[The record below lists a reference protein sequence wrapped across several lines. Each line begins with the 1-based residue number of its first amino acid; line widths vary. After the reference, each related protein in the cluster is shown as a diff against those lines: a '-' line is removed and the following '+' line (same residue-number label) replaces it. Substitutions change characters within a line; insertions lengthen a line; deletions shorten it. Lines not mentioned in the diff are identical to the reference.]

1 MILTRPRDNPY
12 YMNRKW
18 LVVGLIALLGLGFG
32 WAFFKDRFSS
42 PQAKIQVAQT
52 NVSAA
57 VYIDG
62 KQVSSV
68 TQYEEYRK
76 PGEVTLKLVPSSS
89 GKPMAI
95 WESRIT
101 LAEGVTTIVRHD
113 FGETNNLSSGEVLS
127 FEKTGSKR
135 AELAVVSVPDTS
147 EVKFDSQTRGFTPLP
162 IANATSTDE
171 HTLTISHPGYITR
184 EIAGLRTVPG
194 YKLTAVVYLA
204 QDPQYQVQ
212 VLGEQQAGDSDIPAP
227 IEEPKVSQVEVQ
239 DTGTG
244 FLRVRAEAS
253 KTSAEIAQVTP
264 GKKYI
269 LIEESKDEEW
279 YKIEYEKGKQGW
291 ISAQYAKKV

>member
-1 MILTRPRDNPY
+1 
-12 YMNRKW
+12 MNRKW
-18 LVVGLIALLGLGFG
+18 LVVGLIVLFGLGLG
-32 WAFFKDRFSS
+32 WVFFKDRFSS

-68 TQYEEYRK
+68 TPYEEYRK
-76 PGEVTLKLVPSSS
+76 PGEVTLRLVPSSS

-95 WESRIT
+95 WESRVT
-101 LAEGVTTIVRHD
+101 LAEGVTTIVKHD

-147 EVKFDSQTRGFTPLP
+147 EVRFDSQTRGFTPLP
-162 IANATSTDE
+162 IANATPTDE

-184 EIAGLRTVPG
+184 EIAGLRTVLG

-204 QDPQYQVQ
+204 QDTQYQVQ
-212 VLGEQQAGDSDIPAP
+212 VLGEQQEASDSAVPAP

-244 FLRVRAEAS
+244 FLRVRAEPS

-264 GKKYI
+264 GKKYT

-291 ISAQYAKKV
+291 IFAQYAKKV